1 MVKKRLKKSYQKKY
15 IKKPAN
21 TLCYKAFY
29 RFLLH
34 TRFYRAE
41 TFPYFF
47 IKRIKENYKWVK
59 IY

>member
-34 TRFYRAE
+34 TRFYRAVN
-41 TFPYFF
+41 YLFF
-47 IKRIKENYKWVK
+47 YGTSREIREKVV
-59 IY
+59 